1 MITRKLNTLN
11 QNKLLDVKNKDD
23 RNLGRN
29 TWWRNRVFLS
39 LWSFGRLNE
48 INFASVSLIEISNLV
63 KEW

>member
-1 MITRKLNTLN
+1 MITRKLNTFN
-11 QNKLLDVKNKDD
+11 QNKLFDVKNKDD

-39 LWSFGRLNE
+39 LWGFGRLDE
-48 INFASVSLIEISNLV
+48 INFTSVSLIEISNLV